1 MKNTYLVTDR
11 AGPWVAGQRV
21 SNLKDRRIELS
32 VSQAEYE
39 LALGTITLPSA
50 DEQSKPEKTTKR
62 RKAGQTSEAPAW
74 NETQRSASTLI
85 E

>member
-1 MKNTYLVTDR
+1 MKKTYLVTER
-11 AGPWVAGQRV
+11 AGRWIAGQRV
-21 SNLKDRRIELS
+21 ANLKDGRIELS
-32 VSQAEYE
+32 VSQAAYE
-39 LALGTITLPSA
+39 LALGTITLLSA
-50 DEQSKPEKTTKR
+50 DEQSEPEKKTKR